1 MSDSQNKKNQPAG
14 NQSVSEE
21 ALFNALQAQYTK
33 LRDRK
38 ITVQTQRT
46 SVGEQL
52 KELQASAEKEFGTH
66 DVAALK
72 KKLEQME
79 AENEKKLN
87 DYQKT
92 LNEIDTQLAEIDND
106 LKSEQK
112 SEQIA

>member
-1 MSDSQNKKNQPAG
+1 
-14 NQSVSEE
+14 
-21 ALFNALQAQYTK
+21 
-33 LRDRK
+33 
-38 ITVQTQRT
+38 
-46 SVGEQL
+46 
-52 KELQASAEKEFGTH
+52 
-66 DVAALK
+66 
-72 KKLEQME
+72 ME